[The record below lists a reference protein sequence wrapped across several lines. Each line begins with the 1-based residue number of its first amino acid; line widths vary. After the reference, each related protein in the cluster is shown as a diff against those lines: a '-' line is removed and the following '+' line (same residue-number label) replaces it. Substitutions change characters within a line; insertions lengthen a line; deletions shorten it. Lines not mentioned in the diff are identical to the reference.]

1 MYLESIDAGF
11 LSLLPPL
18 IAIGLALFTK
28 EVISS
33 LIVGILSGTLIY
45 SINTTSGAFDITAKT
60 FETTTSLM
68 AQKIGENASIII
80 FLALLGSLVAV
91 ITRAGG
97 SRAYG
102 HWAGRI
108 VKSPRGAKLATSALG
123 SLIFIDDYFN
133 CLTVG
138 TVMKPVT
145 DEHRISRAKLSYLI
159 DGTAAPICI
168 IAPVSS
174 WAAFVISQMNDSG
187 LDGMSDFVKTIPLNF
202 YALLSIALVI
212 ILSVT
217 NFDFGMMKKCEE
229 KAKNRLPDDNGHESI
244 DEDSELARL
253 NVSDKG
259 RVSDLVIPIAV
270 LIITSVVAM
279 LYTGGYF
286 SGNITMAQAFGNTD
300 AGSSLAISGFM
311 SLIVAMIMLVPRKI
325 ISFKDFMSS
334 IGVGVRSMVPVY
346 IILTLAWT
354 ISGVCRDLLGT
365 GTYVGE
371 LVKQSDIAP
380 AVLPFIIFI
389 IAGFLSF
396 SMGTSW
402 GTFGI
407 FIPIVATICET
418 VAPELTIIAIAATLS
433 GAVFGDH
440 CSPISDTT
448 ILSSTGAGCEL
459 MEHVSSQ
466 MAYALLAAGCSAIG
480 FLIAGFTKNTVI
492 SLVSSITLMILS
504 LVVIKL
510 FQKRKER

>member
-1 MYLESIDAGF
+1 MDSIDAGI

-18 IAIGLALFTK
+18 IAIGLALYTK

-45 SINTTSGAFDITAKT
+45 SISTTDGVFDITAKT

-68 AQKIGENASIII
+68 AGKIGDNASIII

-102 HWAGRI
+102 QWAGKK

-202 YALLSIALVI
+202 YALLSIALVL
-212 ILSVT
+212 ILSFT
-217 NFDFGMMKKCEE
+217 NLDFGKMKRCEE
-229 KAKNRLPDDNGHESI
+229 NARTKITSQNDNNTM

-253 NVSDKG
+253 QISDKG
-259 RVSDLVIPIAV
+259 KVFDLVVPIAV
-270 LIITSVVAM
+270 LILTSVIAM

-286 SGNITMAQAFGNTD
+286 NGGITMAQAFGQTD
-300 AGSSLAISGFM
+300 AGSSLAISGFI
-311 SLIVAMIMLVPRKI
+311 SLLVAMLMLVPRKI
-325 ISFKDFMSS
+325 LSFKDFMSS

-354 ISGVCRDLLGT
+354 ISSVCKDLLGT
-365 GTYVGE
+365 GIYVGD
-371 LVKQSDIAP
+371 LVKQSDIPP
-380 AVLPFIIFI
+380 AILPFIIFI

-407 FIPIVATICET
+407 FIPIVTTICQS

-480 FLIAGFTKNTVI
+480 FLVAGITQSTTI
-492 SLVSSITLMILS
+492 SLSVSAGLLILS
-504 LVVIKL
+504 LVIIKL
-510 FQKRKER
+510 FQNKKKI